1 MRALVTR
8 PRENAGSIAKILAE
22 RDIEVLLEPLLD
34 IRPIEHKPIDLDGV
48 QAILV
53 TSPAGARALADAVS
67 RRDLPVYA
75 VGDATADILRDNGF
89 EKVESARGDGEAL
102 ATLVLERLSPKD
114 GPLLYAS
121 GRTVAVDLTE
131 RLGTAGFEVRRVELY
146 AARPAAALSDVTVNA
161 LREDRLDFALFF
173 SPRTA
178 QTFTRLVQEAGV
190 AEHCARIRAFC
201 LSQNVA
207 DSIKEVSWAG
217 VEVAEKPEQMALVD
231 RIDAHISSLTEK
243 PAEAEEAPSTA
254 EPAPRPT
261 PPAAPPPRPASRI
274 PAFAAIA
281 LAALAII
288 AVALL
293 WQNQQDLESR
303 LAAASAPA
311 SQALADLRQR
321 TDDMAGTIGR
331 LESRIEQAASNDSQA
346 IESRLA
352 ELESSVEAQAKK
364 FEEGLQALRS
374 ETATAL
380 QQLSENQAVTDSLQ
394 AINQRVDELAGR
406 LDESARTVGE
416 EIETLRAAVA
426 QAQKTADEAAGTT
439 SAAALLALGQVE
451 AAVEAGRPFAEPLSK
466 LRRLVDELPGGD
478 DALAGW
484 SQSAEAG
491 IPTLPVLK
499 ERFEE
504 LVVEAGSQIE
514 SGTGPAWLA
523 EAMERA
529 ASIVSIRRVGEDVE
543 GDSPDAVLARAEAAL
558 DRGDLRLAV
567 EEVETLQGKPAELFA
582 GWLEDARA
590 RLAATEGLVRLENL
604 VITAAGGRG

>member
-8 PRENAGSIAKILAE
+8 PRENAGSIAKVLAE

-34 IRPIEHKPIDLDGV
+34 IRPIEHKPIELDGI

-53 TSPAGARALADAVS
+53 TSPAGARALADAVP
-67 RRDLPVYA
+67 RRDVPVYA
-75 VGDATADILRDNGF
+75 VGDATADILRDSGF

-102 ATLVLERLSPKD
+102 ATLVTERLSPKD

-146 AARPAAALSDVTVNA
+146 AARPAAALSEVTVSA
-161 LREDRLDFALFF
+161 LRDDRIDFALFF

-178 QTFTRLVQEAGV
+178 QTFTRLVRDADV
-190 AEHCARIRAFC
+190 AEHCSRIRAFC
-201 LSQNVA
+201 LSRNVA

-217 VEVAEKPEQMALVD
+217 IEIADKPEQMALVD
-231 RIDAHISSLTEK
+231 RIDAHIASLSEK
-243 PAEAEEAPSTA
+243 PAEAEEAPSAA

-281 LAALAII
+281 LAALAIV

-293 WQNQQDLESR
+293 WQNQQDLEAR
-303 LAAASAPA
+303 LAEARAPA
-311 SQALADLRQR
+311 TQALADLRQR
-321 TDDMAGTIGR
+321 SDDMAATIGR
-331 LESRIEQAASNDSQA
+331 LESRIEQAAGNDSQA
-346 IESRLA
+346 LENRLA
-352 ELESSVEAQAKK
+352 ELEASIEAQTT
-364 FEEGLQALRS
+364 ELENSLQTLQSQTAS
-374 ETATAL
+374 EL
-380 QQLSENQAVTDSLQ
+380 QQLSENQTVTENLQ
-394 AINQRVDELAGR
+394 ALNERVDGLAGQ
-406 LDESARTVGE
+406 LDERARTLRE
-416 EIETLRAAVA
+416 EVETLRAAVA
-426 QAQKTADEAAGTT
+426 EAQKTAEEAAGTT
-439 SAAALLALGQVE
+439 SAAAMLALGQVE
-451 AAVEAGRPFAEPLSK
+451 AAVEAGRPFAEPLSR

-484 SQSAEAG
+484 SESAEAG
-491 IPTLPVLK
+491 IPTLPALK

-504 LVVEAGSQIE
+504 LVVEAGSRIE
-514 SGTGPAWLA
+514 TGSGPAWLNQ
-523 EAMERA
+523 AMERA
-529 ASIVSIRRVGEDVE
+529 ASIVSIRRVGEDVA

-558 DRGDLRLAV
+558 DRGDLRRAV
-567 EEVETLQGKPAELFA
+567 DEVGTLQGKPAELFA

-590 RLAATEGLVRLENL
+590 RLAATEGLVQLEDL
-604 VITAAGGRG
+604 VIAAAGGRG